1 MITEDDKLT
10 YAGIYLLKKL
20 DLSVDDG
27 GIELPVVLPHAYQPL
42 EAALERLLLDGY
54 VEIDRKRG
62 RNRGRYQLTDRGVEY
77 VGTLIDEAEALIDE
91 LDDLETEQVVAIL
104 RRRNLDAMRV
114 RFLWGWYQGELDDLV
129 LFQQRRGVTPVERDW
144 ALYLLSDELYAE
156 LGRDLG

>member
-20 DLSVDDG
+20 DLSAEDG

-42 EAALERLLLDGY
+42 DGVLERLVIDEY

-62 RNRGRYQLTDRGVEY
+62 RYRLTDRGTAY
-77 VGTLIDEAEALIDE
+77 IGTLIDEAEAFIDE
-91 LDDLETEQVVAIL
+91 FDDLETDEVVAIL
-104 RRRNLDAMRV
+104 RRRNLDSMRV

-129 LFQQRRGVTPVERDW
+129 LFQQRRGVERVERDW
-144 ALYLLSDELYAE
+144 AFYLLSDELYAE
-156 LGRDLG
+156 LARDLG

>member
-20 DLSVDDG
+20 DLSADDG

-42 EAALERLLLDGY
+42 DGVLERLVIDEY

-62 RNRGRYQLTDRGVEY
+62 RYRLTKSGAAY
-77 VGTLIDEAEALIDE
+77 IGTLIDEAEAFIDE
-91 LDDLETEQVVAIL
+91 FDDLETDEVVAIL
-104 RRRNLDAMRV
+104 RRRNLDPMRV

-129 LFQQRRGVTPVERDW
+129 LFQQRRDVERVERDW
-144 ALYLLSDELYAE
+144 AFYLLSDELFTE
-156 LGRDLG
+156 LARDLS